1 MSDKGGKNDPQ
12 KKKRNTEHQV
22 FDPHCKEHQRGT
34 IPKRLHVCI
43 SCLVEEH
50 RRADEKRRRD
60 RAQSTT
66 HQVVGGH
73 AVQPRSIPR
82 AS

>member
-12 KKKRNTEHQV
+12 KKKNTEHQV
-22 FDPHCKEHQRGT
+22 FDPHCKEYT
-34 IPKRLHVCI
+34 DAVPKRLHVCI
-43 SCLVEEH
+43 KCLVEEH

-66 HQVVGGH
+66 HRVVGGY
-73 AVQPRSIPR
+73 AIQPRSIPG